1 MKNKTIIILVIFL
14 SLFVQ
19 SCRTAKKN
27 WVEENFTSKTEI
39 QAFQETFETSIE
51 TVKTETSETIS
62 EIRKEVSNSRS
73 TNETTSESENTT
85 VTVDITAEDG
95 KEKSATV
102 GGTTITSNGANVKVT
117 TNSSKEVSR
126 EFQEKFQEISMQ
138 LNSEKQLRE
147 TLQSELTS
155 LKKEFADFRSSQQT
169 EKTTKTVT
177 VKKKWF
183 TAPAWII
190 IALVLLAV
198 GVLWY
203 FRKSIPFLK

>member
-126 EFQEKFQEISMQ
+126 EFQEKFQEISIQ

-155 LKKEFADFRSSQQT
+155 LKKEFSDFRLSQQT

-177 VKKKWF
+177 VKKKGF
-183 TAPAWII
+183 TAPVWII
-190 IALVLLAV
+190 IALVVLIIAV
-198 GVLWY
+198 IWY
-203 FRKSIPFLK
+203 FRKKIPFI